1 MSSEKNTIGRV
12 MELLGYKKSEVKIDL
27 IQKKTS
33 DGETIFDSETFA
45 IGEPVFIVTQDG
57 NIPVPE
63 GEYALEDG
71 TTINVDAT
79 GIIIEVS
86 TAGEEASDME
96 PAAMQNAPMKE
107 ETGKPVAAKTI
118 IETMT
123 KETHYAKHEFAD
135 ESGLVDS
142 IASII
147 EEKTPE
153 AVTPEIA
160 QAIASVIA
168 DKIVTMTDTE
178 EGMGMIASY
187 KNKDKTKMSSD
198 LTIKLA
204 QLEAENNSLKDRLA
218 SEEGSRTVINPE
230 AKGTQKQLFKLGAR
244 REETISDRVMNSL
257 FN

>member
-1 MSSEKNTIGRV
+1 MSNENKTISRV
-12 MELLGYKKSEVKIDL
+12 MELLGYKKSEVKVDL
-27 IQKKTS
+27 LEKKTS
-33 DGETIFDSETFA
+33 DGNTIFDSESFA
-45 IGEPVFIVTQDG
+45 IGEPIFIVTEDG

-71 TTINVDAT
+71 TTVNVDAT

-86 TAGEEASDME
+86 TSEEEATDIE
-96 PAAMQNAPMKE
+96 TAKMQNAPMKE

-123 KETHYAKHEFAD
+123 KETHYAKHKFA
-135 ESGLVDS
+135 EEGGLVDS

-147 EEKTPE
+147 DEKTPE

-160 QAIASVIA
+160 QAIATVIA
-168 DKIVTMTDTE
+168 DKIAMMVDSE
-178 EGMGMIASY
+178 EGKGMIASY
-187 KNKDKTKMSSD
+187 KNKGTKMSSD
-198 LTIKLA
+198 VSLKLA
-204 QLEAENNSLKDRLA
+204 SLESENIALKERLA
-218 SEEGSRTVINPE
+218 NEEGSRTIMNPE
-230 AKGTQKQLFKLGAR
+230 ANSATKQLFKLGAR

>member
-1 MSSEKNTIGRV
+1 MSNENKTISRV
-12 MELLGYKKSEVKIDL
+12 MELLGYKKSEVKVDL
-27 IQKKTS
+27 LEKKTS
-33 DGETIFDSETFA
+33 DGTTIFDSESFA
-45 IGEPVFIVTQDG
+45 IGEPIFIVTEDG

-71 TTINVDAT
+71 TTVNVDAT

-86 TAGEEASDME
+86 TAGEETSEVETAK
-96 PAAMQNAPMKE
+96 MQNAPMKE

-123 KETHYAKHEFAD
+123 KETHYAKHDFAD
-135 ESGLVDS
+135 ASGLVDS

-147 EEKTPE
+147 DEKTPE

-160 QAIASVIA
+160 QAIATVIA
-168 DKIVTMTDTE
+168 DKIATMVDSK
-178 EGMGMIASY
+178 EGMDMIASY
-187 KNKDKTKMSSD
+187 KNKGTKMSSD
-198 LTIKLA
+198 VSLKLA
-204 QLEAENNSLKDRLA
+204 SLESENIALKERLA
-218 SEEGSRTVINPE
+218 NEEGSRTIMNPE
-230 AKGTQKQLFKLGAR
+230 ANSATKQLFKLGAR